1 LKNNKKTI
9 TILCPVY
16 NEESSINPFYASLS
30 NELKKIKK
38 MTFEILFVD
47 DGSIDNS
54 AGQVKKIMSKD
65 KRIKLIQLSRNFG
78 KESALTAGIDYATG
92 NALIPIDVDLQDP
105 PELIKKMVE
114 KWENGFEVILAK
126 RSDRSSDSKFK
137 RKTAN
142 WFYSTFNFLSKT
154 KIPQDVGDFRL
165 IDRSVIDALKK
176 LPESERFMKGLFAWV
191 GFKTTLIPYVRNT
204 RNEGETKF
212 RFWGLINLAADGIT
226 NFSAMPL
233 KIWSYVGIIISLLS
247 LVYGSTI
254 AFRTI
259 IYGINVPGYSSIFFA
274 ITFLGGIQL
283 IGLGILGEY
292 VSRTFIES
300 KRRPSYI
307 IRKIYH

>member
-1 LKNNKKTI
+1 MKKI
-9 TILCPVY
+9 SILIPIF
-16 NEESSINPFYASLS
+16 NEESSIKPFYASLS

-38 MTFEILFVD
+38 ISFEILFVD

-54 AGQVKKIMSKD
+54 VGQVKKIMGKD
-65 KRIKLIQLSRNFG
+65 KRIKLIELSRNFG
-78 KESALTAGIDYATG
+78 KESALTAGIDFASG

-105 PELIKKMVE
+105 PELIKKMIE

-126 RSDRSSDSKFK
+126 RSDRSSDTKFK

-142 WFYSTFNFLSKT
+142 WFYSTFNFVSKT

-165 IDRSVIDALKK
+165 IDRSVVDALKK

-191 GFKTTLIPYVRNT
+191 GFKTTSISYVRNT
-204 RNEGETKF
+204 RKEGETKF
-212 RFWGLINLAADGIT
+212 RLWGLINLATDGIT
-226 NFSAMPL
+226 NFSTMPL
-233 KIWSYVGIIISLLS
+233 KIWSYIGITISLLS
-247 LVYGSTI
+247 LGYGSTI
-254 AFRTI
+254 AFKTI
-259 IYGINVPGYSSIFFA
+259 VFGTDVPGYSSIFFA

-292 VSRTFIES
+292 ISRTFIES

-307 IRKIYH
+307 VRKIYH

>member
-1 LKNNKKTI
+1 MKKI
-9 TILCPVY
+9 SILIPIF
-16 NEESSINPFYASLS
+16 NEESSIRPFYDSLS

-38 MTFEILFVD
+38 LSFEILFVD

-54 AGQVKKIMSKD
+54 VGQIKKIMTKD
-65 KRIKLIQLSRNFG
+65 KRIKLIELSRNFG

-105 PELIKKMVE
+105 PELIKKMIE

-126 RSDRSSDSKFK
+126 RSDRLSDTKFK
-137 RKTAN
+137 RKTAD
-142 WFYSTFNFLSKT
+142 WFYYIFNIVSKT

-191 GFKTTLIPYVRNT
+191 GFKTTSISYVRNP
-204 RNEGETKF
+204 RKEGETKF
-212 RFWGLINLAADGIT
+212 KLGGLINLATDGIT
-226 NFSAMPL
+226 NFSTMPL
-233 KIWSYVGIIISLLS
+233 KIWSYIGIIISLLS
-247 LVYGSTI
+247 LGYGSTI
-254 AFRTI
+254 AFKTI
-259 IYGINVPGYSSIFFA
+259 VYGTDVPGYSSIFFA

-292 VSRTFIES
+292 ISRTFIES

-307 IRKIYH
+307 VRKIYH